1 MLCAVYKSLK
11 KDQTYLYIERRDD
24 FDKVPEALLAT
35 FGKPEL
41 VTLINLEKRTSLALA
56 DLSKVK
62 AELSAK
68 GYYLQ
73 LPPPVDDLLAEHKAF
88 ITTKS

>member
-1 MLCAVYKSLK
+1 MLCVVYKSLK

-24 FDKVPEALLAT
+24 FSKVPDALLVS
-35 FGKPEL
+35 FGKPQL

-62 AELSAK
+62 AELSDK

-73 LPPPVDDLLAEHKAF
+73 LPPPPEDLLAEHKA
-88 ITTKS
+88 TLQLK